1 MGVTWTEIR
10 TAARSLTR
18 SPAVSIC
25 AILCLGLGIGATTA
39 ISSALSRAL
48 LQPLPFREPDRLVSV
63 HRITPQSGPM
73 GGWSQSAP
81 NYIDL
86 RDRSKLVTGL
96 AAVTWGSA
104 IINMPDDAIQASRLL
119 VTGNLFQTLGARPQ
133 RGRLLLPDDDRL
145 DAPLVAVMGDEFW
158 RRRFGGDSAI
168 VGRTL
173 TIDGQ
178 PTTIVGIAP
187 VDFRVPLGANM
198 FRTDLWTPI
207 RFTDQQR
214 AARRSNNLQT
224 LGRLAP
230 GATVQGAEAELR
242 NIFATLIAENPQ
254 LRGDNVR
261 VAQLQAENTRSIR
274 KPLLLL
280 FGAVVMVLLIAST
293 NVAALLFARG
303 VQRQREFA
311 VRSALGAATW
321 DTMRPALIESALLT
335 AVSVL
340 AGVGLAALG
349 VRTIG
354 LLAASKIAQL
364 NGLSLDPKVL
374 VFALVMSSVV
384 ALACGAAP
392 AWRSTRVDPQ
402 DALRSGRGG
411 GADKSH
417 HRALRALVVLEISL
431 SLVLLIGAGLVL
443 KGFGRLLANDPGFDP
458 TRILTLQ
465 VSTSATRYP
474 DNTAARDFVEP
485 ALAAMRLVPGV
496 EDASAISAVPY
507 VTWGNNSGT
516 RYEGAPTID
525 QSRLPITEQRV
536 VTPGFFAV
544 TKQRLVAGRL
554 LSETDDE
561 RTSSTPVVV
570 VNEALVRRDFPG
582 QDPIGKRFHLSDT
595 ILGTIVGVVSDIRN
609 AGPIAPPAPE
619 MYWNLR
625 QFASGV
631 ATIPVMVRV
640 AGGDPSRV
648 TPGIREA
655 VRGVDPTAAVSNV
668 ATMESVIAKS
678 LGSPRFYF
686 TLLGSFA
693 AIAMVLALAGLY
705 GVLSYAVAQRTREI
719 GIRTALGSSRGG
731 IVRLVTREALL
742 LVSAGIVL
750 GLAGG
755 AVITRLMESM
765 LYGISPLDATTW
777 LLAALLMTTA
787 AMAAALV
794 PARRASK
801 VDPLIAI
808 QSE

>member
-1 MGVTWTEIR
+1 
-10 TAARSLTR
+10 
-18 SPAVSIC
+18 
-25 AILCLGLGIGATTA
+25 
-39 ISSALSRAL
+39 
-48 LQPLPFREPDRLVSV
+48 
-63 HRITPQSGPM
+63 M

-86 RDRSKLVTGL
+86 RDRSSQVTGL
-96 AAVTWGSA
+96 AAVTWGAS
-104 IINMPDDAIQASRLL
+104 IINLPTDAIQASRHL

-133 RGRLLLPDDDRL
+133 LGRLLQPDDDRL
-145 DAPLVAVMGDEFW
+145 DASFVAVMSDDLW
-158 RRRFGGDSAI
+158 RRRFGADSAV

-173 TIDGQ
+173 SIDGQ
-178 PTTIVGIAP
+178 PTTIVGITP
-187 VDFRVPLGANM
+187 RDFRVPIGANLL
-198 FRTDLWTPI
+198 RADLWMPI
-207 RFTDQQR
+207 RFTDQQL

-242 NIFATLIAENPQ
+242 TIFATLIAEYPQ

-261 VAQLQAENTRSIR
+261 VAPLHAENTRNIR

-280 FGAVVMVLLIAST
+280 FGAVIIVLLIAST

-303 VQRQREFA
+303 VQKQRELA
-311 VRSALGAATW
+311 VRSALGARRW

-340 AGVGLAALG
+340 AGVGLAAMG

-374 VFALVMSSVV
+374 AFALVLSSVV

-411 GADKSH
+411 GADKSQQ
-417 HRALRALVVLEISL
+417 RALRALVVLEISL

-443 KGFGRLLANDPGFDP
+443 KGFGRLLADDPGFDP
-458 TRILTLQ
+458 ERILTLRI
-465 VSTSATRYP
+465 STSATRYP
-474 DNTAARDFVEP
+474 GGTAVRDFVEP
-485 ALAAMRLVPGV
+485 SLAAMRLVPGV
-496 EDASAISAVPY
+496 ENAAAISAVPY
-507 VTWGNNSGT
+507 ITWGNNSGI
-516 RYEGAPTID
+516 RYEGAPATD
-525 QSRLPITEQRV
+525 QSQLPIIEQRS

-554 LSETDDE
+554 LTETDDE
-561 RTSSTPVVV
+561 RPSAPLVVV

-582 QDPIGKRFHLSDT
+582 TDPIGRRFHFSDT
-595 ILGTIVGVVSDIRN
+595 NMATIVGVVSDIRN
-609 AGPIAPPAPE
+609 MGPFRPSAPE
-619 MYWNLR
+619 MYWNYR
-625 QFASGV
+625 QASSGT
-631 ATIPVMVRV
+631 ATVQIMVRV
-640 AGGDPSRV
+640 ATGDPSHV
-648 TPGIREA
+648 TPGIRDA
-655 VRGVDPTAAVSNV
+655 VRGVDASAAVSNV
-668 ATMESVIAKS
+668 ATMETVIANS

-686 TLLGSFA
+686 TLLGTFA

-719 GIRTALGSSRGG
+719 GIRSALGSTRGG
-731 IVRLVTREALL
+731 IVRLVTREALV

-755 AVITRLMESM
+755 TVVTRLMESM
-765 LYGISPLDATTW
+765 LFGISPLDAVTW
-777 LLAALLMTTA
+777 IVAAGLMATA
-787 AMAAALV
+787 AMAAALI
-794 PARRASK
+794 PARRASR

-808 QSE
+808 QAE